1 MTFPLAAVLAVAS
14 SGQPVD
20 LTAGLVVT
28 GDTRV
33 RPAVFRIAASDD
45 LSIPAITIRG
55 DGITVDFAGAVL
67 RGSSEDTLPNARQGL
82 GILVEGRNITLRNLK
97 VHGYKVGLIARNS
110 PGIKVLDS
118 DFSYNWKQHLKST
131 LEREDLSDWMS
142 YHQNEKDEWLRY
154 GAGLYLRESDGF
166 EVRNVKVHGGQNGLM
181 ISHSNRGL
189 AWNSDLSFNSSL
201 GIGMFRASDN
211 RIMHNRVDWNVRGY
225 SHGVYNRGQDS
236 AGILIYEQ
244 SHRNTFAYNSVT
256 HGGDGFF
263 LWAGQTTMDTGRGGT
278 NDNLLY
284 GNDWSHAPTNGI
296 EATFSRNS
304 FVNNLLLECWHGIW
318 GGYSYDSRVIG
329 NVFGL
334 NAQAIAW
341 EHGQRNLVEHNVFH
355 RDNEAIHIW
364 AKASEDPN
372 WGYPRFRDTRS
383 RDWTIRH
390 NTFRDVTTNVLR
402 LQRTA
407 GMAFQENLVDR
418 AGRVLLDQGDNTLV
432 RMVDNLLRL
441 PAAPELGPADGVQGN
456 RLELHASHQPSPP
469 TMQPSGNLILGLDP
483 DVRQYL
489 ARFRTGWNP
498 WHGTARVS
506 MESLDPRLQELLRRY
521 APAPLAGGIDPFLHA
536 NALRGRRYIL
546 VDEWGPYDFKSPR
559 LWPRGLYKGS
569 NDQGGMANPSS
580 LPLPRVAPQP
590 TVHRFEVLGPRGAW
604 RILNLRGVHSISAR
618 SGSVPGRL
626 EVTLPAGQATDVQI
640 ELEYVGE
647 ETVDALGRVTP
658 KGLPQAFA
666 YERFFAPID
675 WEVRWFEWNEQTDP
689 RTEPEAFR
697 RLIAG
702 DPIQRERTDRLDYAW
717 GGRIGPNLP
726 SDRFATVAEGTF
738 EIQPGEYVLD
748 VTTDDGVRVWVDGKL
763 VIDSWKY
770 QGPTL
775 YTADLKLGGRHRIRV
790 EHFEIDGYAVLKAGL
805 RRK

>member
-334 NAQAIAW
+334 NA
-341 EHGQRNLVEHNVFH
+341 
-355 RDNEAIHIW
+355 
-364 AKASEDPN
+364 
-372 WGYPRFRDTRS
+372 
-383 RDWTIRH
+383 
-390 NTFRDVTTNVLR
+390 
-402 LQRTA
+402 
-407 GMAFQENLVDR
+407 
-418 AGRVLLDQGDNTLV
+418 
-432 RMVDNLLRL
+432 
-441 PAAPELGPADGVQGN
+441 
-456 RLELHASHQPSPP
+456 
-469 TMQPSGNLILGLDP
+469 
-483 DVRQYL
+483 
-489 ARFRTGWNP
+489 
-498 WHGTARVS
+498 
-506 MESLDPRLQELLRRY
+506 
-521 APAPLAGGIDPFLHA
+521 
-536 NALRGRRYIL
+536 
-546 VDEWGPYDFKSPR
+546 
-559 LWPRGLYKGS
+559 
-569 NDQGGMANPSS
+569 
-580 LPLPRVAPQP
+580 
-590 TVHRFEVLGPRGAW
+590 
-604 RILNLRGVHSISAR
+604 
-618 SGSVPGRL
+618 
-626 EVTLPAGQATDVQI
+626 
-640 ELEYVGE
+640 
-647 ETVDALGRVTP
+647 
-658 KGLPQAFA
+658 
-666 YERFFAPID
+666 
-675 WEVRWFEWNEQTDP
+675 
-689 RTEPEAFR
+689 
-697 RLIAG
+697 
-702 DPIQRERTDRLDYAW
+702 
-717 GGRIGPNLP
+717 
-726 SDRFATVAEGTF
+726 
-738 EIQPGEYVLD
+738 
-748 VTTDDGVRVWVDGKL
+748 
-763 VIDSWKY
+763 
-770 QGPTL
+770 
-775 YTADLKLGGRHRIRV
+775 
-790 EHFEIDGYAVLKAGL
+790 
-805 RRK
+805 